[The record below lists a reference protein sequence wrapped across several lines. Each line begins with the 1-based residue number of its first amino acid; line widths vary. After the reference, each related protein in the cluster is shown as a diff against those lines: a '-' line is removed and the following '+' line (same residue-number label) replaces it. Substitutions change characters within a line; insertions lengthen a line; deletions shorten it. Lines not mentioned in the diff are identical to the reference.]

1 MADFYAQII
10 IHTLVGILAS
20 TVKNPTSSK
29 AIALRHYVQEAADA
43 CNEFLAATGGVAPSK

>member
-43 CNEFLAATGGVAPSK
+43 CNEFLAATGGVTPSK